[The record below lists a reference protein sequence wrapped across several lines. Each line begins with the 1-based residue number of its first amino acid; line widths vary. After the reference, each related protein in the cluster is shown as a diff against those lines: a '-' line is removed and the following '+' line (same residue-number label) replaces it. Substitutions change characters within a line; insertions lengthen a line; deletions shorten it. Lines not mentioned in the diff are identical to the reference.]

1 MSNWK
6 QSIDIYSK
14 GFIQEKQRDG
24 VVAGETCRSRE
35 NFFIKDCMVYLDADG
50 HDTVRRE
57 VDDAGGEKPIVI
69 EKKMGTNNEVGEF
82 ASDRMRKDQSPM
94 VIGS

>member
-1 MSNWK
+1 
-6 QSIDIYSK
+6 
-14 GFIQEKQRDG
+14 
-24 VVAGETCRSRE
+24 
-35 NFFIKDCMVYLDADG
+35 MVYLEADG

-57 VDDAGGEKPIVI
+57 TDDAGGEKPTVI
-69 EKKMGTNNEVGEF
+69 ENKMGTNNEVGEF